1 MFIEI
6 KVKHMLHRSSKFRE
20 RMLLNIKCIQ
30 SIEDHDG
37 EAWIRTDE
45 ELITPQESY
54 NEIVQKIR
62 KVEQQL

>member
-1 MFIEI
+1 MFIEF
-6 KVKHMLHRSSKFRE
+6 KVKGMLHRSSKFRG

-37 EAWIRTDE
+37 EAWICTDE
-45 ELITPQESY
+45 DLITPQESY

-62 KVEQQL
+62 KTEQ